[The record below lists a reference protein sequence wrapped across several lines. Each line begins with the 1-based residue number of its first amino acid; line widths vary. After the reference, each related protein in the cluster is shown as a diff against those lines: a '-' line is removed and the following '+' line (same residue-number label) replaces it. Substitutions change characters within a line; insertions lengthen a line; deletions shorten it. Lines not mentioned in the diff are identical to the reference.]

1 MIFYKKREKWGKKK
15 KPEDEEQ
22 ARGKSWA
29 LNYQVKG
36 FWKQSR
42 SEVMLVGC
50 GLGLLPGTLKS
61 CYILSER
68 KIICGSL

>member
-1 MIFYKKREKWGKKK
+1 MGKN
-15 KPEDEEQ
+15 PEDEEQ

-29 LNYQVKG
+29 LGDQVKG
-36 FWKQSR
+36 FWKQSH

-61 CYILSER
+61 HCILSER
-68 KIICGSL
+68 KIICGSV